1 MEGADE
7 YYARAMSSP
16 TIHEEVAERARL
28 GATALGDN
36 PAHAVGAIADRTL
49 AAIGGLDDDAPMA
62 TPFGTV
68 RLVDYLPT
76 RLLEVVIHTLDIA
89 DAAEVT
95 FEPSHD
101 ALNATPALLS
111 EMAVARRDGIGLA
124 MALSGR
130 RSLPEG
136 FNVLG

>member
-1 MEGADE
+1 M
-7 YYARAMSSP
+7 R
-16 TIHEEVAERARL
+16 
-28 GATALGDN
+28 
-36 PAHAVGAIADRTL
+36 AIADRTL
-49 AAIGGLDDDAPMA
+49 AAIEGLDDDAPVA

-68 RLVDYLPT
+68 RLVDYVPT
-76 RLLEVVIHTLDIA
+76 PLLEVVIHTLDIA

-101 ALNATPALLS
+101 ALNATLALLS
-111 EMAVARRDGIGLA
+111 EIAVAHGDGIWLA

-136 FNVLG
+136 LNVLG